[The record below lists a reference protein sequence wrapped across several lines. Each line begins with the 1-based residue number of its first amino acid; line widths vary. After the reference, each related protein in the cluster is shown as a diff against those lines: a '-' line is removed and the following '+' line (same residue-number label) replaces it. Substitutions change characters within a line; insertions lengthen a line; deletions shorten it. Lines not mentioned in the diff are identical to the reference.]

1 MKRLERENIYIYM
14 YIDIEMF
21 DCLAFAKSP
30 MIGGFGDSNFFFFNS
45 TSAQCWHSFLAVE

>member
-30 MIGGFGDSNFFFFNS
+30 MIGGFGDSKFFFLIPRPR
-45 TSAQCWHSFLAVE
+45 SAGTHFWP